1 MTLKGRWKIA
11 VLKCGIVLG
20 NKKGDFFMNVHTYPL
35 MVSIYKGE
43 GRILIIPYIDH
54 IAGYSVY
61 ADWFVNLKNIKD
73 YTGIGEAVRN
83 AVDFIR
89 KSPLCVANPMEYDF
103 EKPRKKNTKYKSE
116 ISFWKNNLLTRIKV
130 FEDGHYLI
138 YSMKRSEKRKGGY
151 SEIIKEI
158 NLLPNASNEE
168 IGKTVLSAFEALE
181 DYYKNNKEQQD
192 YLTKNIE
199 LLGGSML
206 TLTVPKDNHF
216 IDSEDCHAAEIYQCY
231 SYFAQE
237 GAESSA
243 EFFLGIAPELDCNL
257 DALNVR
263 SSWEEFYGKT
273 DFFEMQDGDYGIF
286 KLRIEMKNKHT
297 HKISYLLRQD
307 EDLLLEC
314 GMVVHQ
320 PNRRKK
326 LDENLIELFKEFV
339 LSCKM

>member
-1 MTLKGRWKIA
+1 MS
-11 VLKCGIVLG
+11 VQ
-20 NKKGDFFMNVHTYPL
+20 TYPL
-35 MVSIYKGE
+35 LMSIYKGE
-43 GRILIIPYIDH
+43 GRVLIMPVIRH
-54 IAGYSVY
+54 MAGYSVN
-61 ADWFVNLKNIKD
+61 ADWVANIQQIDD
-73 YTGIGEAVRN
+73 YASIGKGVIH

-89 KSPLCVANPMEYDF
+89 NSPLSMST
-103 EKPRKKNTKYKSE
+103 PRERELDPIWKKNTKYKSE

-168 IGKTVLSAFEALE
+168 IGKAVLSAFEALE

-192 YLTKNIE
+192 YFTKNIE

-231 SYFAQE
+231 SYLSQE

-263 SSWEEFYGKT
+263 SSWEEFYGKA

-314 GMVVHQ
+314 GMEVHQ
-320 PNRRKK
+320 PNRKKK
-326 LDENLIELFKEFV
+326 LDEKLVDLFQEFV

>member
-1 MTLKGRWKIA
+1 MS
-11 VLKCGIVLG
+11 VQ
-20 NKKGDFFMNVHTYPL
+20 TYPL
-35 MVSIYKGE
+35 LMSIYKGE
-43 GRILIIPYIDH
+43 GRVLIMPVIRH
-54 IAGYSVY
+54 MAGYSVN
-61 ADWFVNLKNIKD
+61 ADWVVNIQQIDD
-73 YTGIGEAVRN
+73 YASIGKSVIH

-89 KSPLCVANPMEYDF
+89 NSPLSMSTPRERELNPIW
-103 EKPRKKNTKYKSE
+103 KKNTKYKSE

-130 FEDGHYLI
+130 LEDGHYLI

-158 NLLPNASNEE
+158 NLLSNASNEE
-168 IGKTVLSAFEALE
+168 IGKAVLSAFEALE

-199 LLGGSML
+199 LLDGSML

-216 IDSEDCHAAEIYQCY
+216 IDSEDCGAAEIYQCY
-231 SYFAQE
+231 SYLPQQ

-263 SSWEEFYGKT
+263 SSWEEFYGKA

-314 GMVVHQ
+314 GMDVHQ

-326 LDENLIELFKEFV
+326 LDEKLIELFKEFV

>member
-1 MTLKGRWKIA
+1 MS
-11 VLKCGIVLG
+11 VQ
-20 NKKGDFFMNVHTYPL
+20 TYPL
-35 MVSIYKGE
+35 LMSIYKGE
-43 GRILIIPYIDH
+43 GRVLIMPVIRH
-54 IAGYSVY
+54 MAGYSVN
-61 ADWFVNLKNIKD
+61 ADWVVNIQQIDD
-73 YTGIGEAVRN
+73 YASIGKAVIH

-89 KSPLCVANPMEYDF
+89 NSPLSMSTPRERELNPIW
-103 EKPRKKNTKYKSE
+103 KKNTKYKSE
-116 ISFWKNNLLTRIKV
+116 LSFWKNNLLTRIKV

-168 IGKTVLSAFEALE
+168 IGKAVLSAFEALE

-199 LLGGSML
+199 LLDGSML

-216 IDSEDCHAAEIYQCY
+216 IDSEDCGAAEIYQCY
-231 SYFAQE
+231 SYLPQK

-257 DALNVR
+257 DVLNVR
-263 SSWEEFYGKT
+263 SSWEEFYGKA

-314 GMVVHQ
+314 GMDVHQ

>member
-1 MTLKGRWKIA
+1 MS
-11 VLKCGIVLG
+11 VQ
-20 NKKGDFFMNVHTYPL
+20 TYPL
-35 MVSIYKGE
+35 LMSIYKGE
-43 GRILIIPYIDH
+43 GRVLIMPVIRH
-54 IAGYSVY
+54 MAGYSVN
-61 ADWFVNLKNIKD
+61 ADWVANIQQIDD
-73 YTGIGEAVRN
+73 YASIGKGVIH

-89 KSPLCVANPMEYDF
+89 NSPLSMST
-103 EKPRKKNTKYKSE
+103 PRERELDPIWKKNTKYKSE

-168 IGKTVLSAFEALE
+168 IGKAVLSAFEALE

-192 YLTKNIE
+192 YFTKNIE

-231 SYFAQE
+231 SYLSQE

-263 SSWEEFYGKT
+263 SSWEEFYGKA
-273 DFFEMQDGDYGIF
+273 DFFEMQEGDYGIF

-314 GMVVHQ
+314 GMEVHQ
-320 PNRRKK
+320 PNRKKK
-326 LDENLIELFKEFV
+326 LDEKLVDLFQEFV

>member
-1 MTLKGRWKIA
+1 MS
-11 VLKCGIVLG
+11 VQ
-20 NKKGDFFMNVHTYPL
+20 TYPL
-35 MVSIYKGE
+35 LMSIYKGE
-43 GRILIIPYIDH
+43 GRVLIMPVIRH
-54 IAGYSVY
+54 MAGYSVN
-61 ADWFVNLKNIKD
+61 ADWVVNIQQIDD
-73 YTGIGEAVRN
+73 YASIGKSVIH

-89 KSPLCVANPMEYDF
+89 NSPLSMSTPRERELNPIW
-103 EKPRKKNTKYKSE
+103 KKNTKYKSE

-130 FEDGHYLI
+130 LEDGHYLI

-158 NLLPNASNEE
+158 NLLSNASNEE
-168 IGKTVLSAFEALE
+168 IGKAVLSAFEALE

-199 LLGGSML
+199 LLDGSML

-216 IDSEDCHAAEIYQCY
+216 IDSEDCGAAEIYQCY
-231 SYFAQE
+231 SYLPQK

-257 DALNVR
+257 DVLNVR
-263 SSWEEFYGKT
+263 SSWEEFYGKA
-273 DFFEMQDGDYGIF
+273 DFFEMQEGDYGIF

-307 EDLLLEC
+307 EDLFLEC
-314 GMVVHQ
+314 GMDVHQ

-326 LDENLIELFKEFV
+326 LDEKLIELFKEFV

>member
-1 MTLKGRWKIA
+1 MS
-11 VLKCGIVLG
+11 VQ
-20 NKKGDFFMNVHTYPL
+20 TYPL
-35 MVSIYKGE
+35 LMSIYKGE
-43 GRILIIPYIDH
+43 GRVLIMPVIRH
-54 IAGYSVY
+54 MAGYSVN
-61 ADWFVNLKNIKD
+61 ADWVVNIQQIDD
-73 YTGIGEAVRN
+73 YASIGKSVIH

-89 KSPLCVANPMEYDF
+89 NSPLSMSTPRERELNPIW
-103 EKPRKKNTKYKSE
+103 KKNTKYKSE

-130 FEDGHYLI
+130 LEDGHYLI

-158 NLLPNASNEE
+158 NLLSNASNEE
-168 IGKTVLSAFEALE
+168 IGKAVLSAFEALE

-199 LLGGSML
+199 LLDGSML

-216 IDSEDCHAAEIYQCY
+216 IDSEDCGAAEIYQCY
-231 SYFAQE
+231 SYLPQK

-243 EFFLGIAPELDCNL
+243 EFFLGIAAELDCNL

-263 SSWEEFYGKT
+263 SSWEEFYGKA
-273 DFFEMQDGDYGIF
+273 DFFEMQEGDYGIF

-314 GMVVHQ
+314 GMDVHQ

-339 LSCKM
+339 LSCKI